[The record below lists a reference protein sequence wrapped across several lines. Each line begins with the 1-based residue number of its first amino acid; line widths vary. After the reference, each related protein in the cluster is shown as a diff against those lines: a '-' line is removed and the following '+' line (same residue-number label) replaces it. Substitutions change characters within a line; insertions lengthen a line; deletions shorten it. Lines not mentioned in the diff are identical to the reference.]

1 VSAIKVKNL
10 KKYYKVRRKDPG
22 IKGSVKS
29 LFSKSFENV
38 KAVDGISFNI
48 AKGELIGFIGPNGA
62 GKTTTL
68 KCLSG
73 LLYSTSGSVE
83 TLGFDP
89 WQKKTEFRRQ
99 ISLVMGQKNQLW
111 WDLPAMDSFL
121 LNQAIYDIEDNKFKK
136 ILEELSSL
144 LEIENVLTTPIRKL
158 SLGQRMKCEFVGSLL
173 HSPSLL
179 LLDEPTIGLDVV
191 SQKNIRDFIKDY
203 NKKYN
208 STVILTS
215 HNMEDVKKLCKRI
228 IIIDKGRIVYDGLL
242 DDISKKFSQNKNIT
256 VVFSKKEN
264 LEKISKI
271 AKAKEIDSLKFVFS
285 VGRSQVSS
293 VVSKILNDFSVAD
306 LSIEEPPIEDV
317 IRDLFVGKNYA

>member
-1 VSAIKVKNL
+1 MSAIKVKNL
-10 KKYYKVRRKDPG
+10 KKYYKVRQKDPG

-29 LFSKSFENV
+29 LFSNSFEIV

-48 AKGELIGFIGPNGA
+48 SEGELIGFIGPNGA

-73 LLYSTSGSVE
+73 LLHPTSGSIE
-83 TLGFDP
+83 TLGFNP
-89 WQKKTEFRRQ
+89 WEKKTEFKRQ

-121 LNQAIYDIEDNKFKK
+121 LNKAIYGVEDDKFKK
-136 ILEELSSL
+136 VLSELTSL
-144 LEIENVLTTPIRKL
+144 LEIEGVLSTPIRKL
-158 SLGQRMKCEFVGSLL
+158 SLGQRMKCEFIGSLL
-173 HSPSLL
+173 HSPRLL

-215 HNMEDVKKLCKRI
+215 HNMEDVKKLCKRVM
-228 IIIDKGRIVYDGLL
+228 IIDKGKLVYDGTL
-242 DDISKKFSQNKNIT
+242 DNISKRFSQSKKIT

-271 AKAKEIDSLKFVFS
+271 VKVKEVDSSKFIFNVK
-285 VGRSQVSS
+285 RNQVSS
-293 VVSKILNDFSVAD
+293 VVSKILNDFSVVD